1 MNSLQIRLTICT
13 ALVLIFSIIRSFRQN
28 QLIET
33 NDFVGISASLGGI
46 ILTGSLFVQG
56 ITDEKLLDLIGADG
70 ILALLVGTGSQ
81 IVTSVSDDLKQDL
94 VFIVNLFT
102 SSKDQKNC

>member
-13 ALVLIFSIIRSFRQN
+13 ALVLLFSIIRSFRKN
-28 QLIET
+28 KLIET

-46 ILTGSLFVQG
+46 ILTGSLFIQG
-56 ITDEKLLDLIGADG
+56 ITNKDLLDLIGADG

-81 IVTSVSDDLKQDL
+81 IVTSISDDLIEDL
-94 VFIVNLFT
+94 VFLVNKFP
-102 SSKDQKNC
+102 SSKV